1 MKNNHINIIIQLKR
15 IFVKLK
21 ENIGKL
27 GEGEIL

>member
-21 ENIGKL
+21 ENIGKSSK
-27 GEGEIL
+27 GEIL